1 MFMHKNIN
9 MLLYGQMNTRFT
21 IDLQDEGLTQLL
33 RIEAA
38 HSGRAIREVVVD
50 ALESYFSARREN
62 KAVARLAEQTFSEW
76 DNPKDAG
83 YDTL

>member
-1 MFMHKNIN
+1 MFLHKSID
-9 MLLYGQMNTRFT
+9 MLLLELMNTRLT

-33 RIEAA
+33 RLEAA
-38 HSGRAIREVVVD
+38 QKGLAIREVVVA

-62 KAVARLAEQTFSEW
+62 GAVARLAERAFAEW
-76 DNPKDAG
+76 DNPKDAE